1 MTALIKAFA
10 QWLMYG
16 GLIVAAIAI
25 LLLGKADRDAVEDLR
40 LQVSGAVAPI
50 LEVLGSPVDAVA
62 KGLETI
68 DQWRAVGREN
78 ARLRAENS
86 QLQQW
91 QALAEQLE
99 SENIELKQLLNY
111 VPDPSAHFVT
121 ARVVAD
127 HGGAFA
133 ESLLINAGSQHSV
146 ARGQVVTNNEG
157 LVGRVI
163 GVAPRAARVL
173 LLTDLNSRVP
183 VFVGHARVRAIL
195 AGDNTD
201 RPKLI
206 HIEPGSPI
214 TAGDRVVTSAITRSF
229 PPGLPV
235 GVVAETDGLEI
246 SVAPLFERS
255 RLEYVRVVAYA
266 LSPMLEEG
274 GPSRTGSPPLRGRAG
289 SGRSG
294 SAAGPLEE

>member
-1 MTALIKAFA
+1 MSAVIKAFA
-10 QWLMYG
+10 QWLIYG
-16 GLIVAAIAI
+16 GLILAAIAI
-25 LLLGKADRDAVEDLR
+25 LLLGKADRNVVENAR

-50 LEVLGSPVDAVA
+50 LELLGSPVDAFARAFEGVDRW
-62 KGLETI
+62 L
-68 DQWRAVGREN
+68 AVGQEN
-78 ARLRAENS
+78 ARLRAQVG

-91 QALAEQLE
+91 QAVAEQLE
-99 SENIELKQLLNY
+99 AENVELKQLLNY
-111 VPDPSAHFVT
+111 VPDPNAHFVT

-133 ESLLINAGSQHSV
+133 ESLLVNAGSQQSV
-146 ARGQVVTNNEG
+146 ARGQVVTNSEG

-206 HIEPGSPI
+206 HVEPGAPI
-214 TAGDRVVTSAITRSF
+214 AAGDRVITSSITRSF
-229 PPGLPV
+229 PPGVPV
-235 GVVAETDGLEI
+235 GVVAETEGMEI
-246 SVAPLFERS
+246 SVAPLFDRS
-255 RLEYVRVVAYA
+255 RLEYVRIVEYA
-266 LSPMLEEG
+266 QSPMLEDWQRASAS
-274 GPSRTGSPPLRGRAG
+274 PSPRGRVGVKETEA
-289 SGRSG
+289 
-294 SAAGPLEE
+294 AAGTLAE